1 MNIRGWELIIILAI
15 ILLIFGPSKIPGLA
29 RGIGRAIGTFRSGV
43 KGAKD
48 DLEGGT
54 EEKKAGK
61 EPGKV

>member
-29 RGIGRAIGTFRSGV
+29 RGIGKSIGMFRSGV
-43 KGAKD
+43 KGVKD
-48 DLEGGT
+48 DLERGT
-54 EEKKAGK
+54 EEKEVGK